1 MKRYAPINLIMHY
14 PNTEAAKAE
23 LAKHVAQVHTE
34 SVSTYIKRLNCSANQ
49 KLQLLNTIIATAQQ
63 EIS

>member
-23 LAKHVAQVHTE
+23 LAKHVAQVHAE
-34 SVSTYIKRLNCSANQ
+34 SVSTYIKHLNCPADQ
-49 KLQLLNTIIATAQQ
+49 KLRLLNTIITAAQ
-63 EIS
+63 